1 MSAPLT
7 VAILAG
13 GLTHEREVSLH
24 SGRRVAAALREAG
37 MYVKIFDVDANLLQR
52 LHSMAPDIVWPLI
65 HGSTGE
71 DGSLQDLLELAGH
84 PYVGTDPASCK
95 LASDKAIA
103 AAVLAREGVA
113 MPDSV
118 TIPQKLFR
126 EVGVA
131 PILDLIKAR
140 FGFPLVVKPSQGGSA
155 LGVTIVEESAAL
167 PGAMVDCY
175 AYGEDARI
183 EKYIDGREVAVA
195 VMELSPRPPYLR
207 HLPRLQRSLN
217 PCHLPDHPRPLCR
230 LHPQQRLQRRL
241 HPRHQIQLRHMN
253 KLRSAGRQPLG
264 PANPMRFR
272 PWRSSPMAHTISM
285 RVTMPVAPSTSSPP
299 A

>member
-167 PGAMVDCY
+167 PGAT
-175 AYGEDARI
+175 AT
-183 EKYIDGREVAVA
+183 
-195 VMELSPRPPYLR
+195 
-207 HLPRLQRSLN
+207 
-217 PCHLPDHPRPLCR
+217 
-230 LHPQQRLQRRL
+230 
-241 HPRHQIQLRHMN
+241 
-253 KLRSAGRQPLG
+253 
-264 PANPMRFR
+264 
-272 PWRSSPMAHTISM
+272 PMAKTLGSK
-285 RVTMPVAPSTSSPP
+285 STSTG
-299 A
+299 AR